1 MQTFHYFPPAIEEQ
15 RGFVIQLSGSLLG
28 LIAIG
33 VLAWRATDAGLRGV
47 MIGTAIGVLYI
58 LSRSVWHL
66 ETKAQRSQNAEIG
79 VDENGLQ
86 ITDAA
91 GKTQFVPWNEIE
103 KTEVLGGR
111 LKVTWATGEL
121 KFGSREVENGMQL
134 IELIAAKGRSTP
146 AFGDFAVNSN
156 FIPLSP
162 K

>member
-1 MQTFHYFPPAIEEQ
+1 MRTFHYFPPAPEEQ
-15 RGFVIQLSGSLLG
+15 RGFVIQLGGSLLG
-28 LIAIG
+28 LVAIG
-33 VLAWRATDAGLRGV
+33 ILAWRATDAGLRGV
-47 MIGTAIGVLYI
+47 MIGTAIGVLTI
-58 LSRSVWHL
+58 LARSVWHL

-79 VDENGLQ
+79 VDEKGLQ

-91 GKTQFVPWNEIE
+91 GKTQFVNWNEIE

-111 LKVTWATGEL
+111 LKVNWANGEL

-146 AFGDFAVNSN
+146 DFTATSN

>member
-1 MQTFHYFPPAIEEQ
+1 MRTFHYFPPAPEEQ
-15 RGFVIQLSGSLLG
+15 RGFVIQLGGSLLG
-28 LIAIG
+28 LVAIG

-47 MIGTAIGVLYI
+47 MIGTAIGVLTI
-58 LSRSVWHL
+58 LARSVWHL

-79 VDENGLQ
+79 VDEKGLQ

-91 GKTQFVPWNEIE
+91 GKTQFVNWNEIE

-111 LKVTWATGEL
+111 LKVNWANGEL

-134 IELIAAKGRSTP
+134 IELIAAKGQSTP
-146 AFGDFAVNSN
+146 DFAANSN
-156 FIPLSP
+156 FIPLAP

>member
-1 MQTFHYFPPAIEEQ
+1 MRTFHYFPPAPEEQ
-15 RGFVIQLSGSLLG
+15 RGFVIQLGGSLLG
-28 LIAIG
+28 LVAIG

-47 MIGTAIGVLYI
+47 MIGTAIGVLTI
-58 LSRSVWHL
+58 LARSVWHL
-66 ETKAQRSQNAEIG
+66 EAKAQRSQNAEIG

-91 GKTQFVPWNEIE
+91 GKTQFVNWNEIE

-111 LKVTWATGEL
+111 LKVNWANGEL

-146 AFGDFAVNSN
+146 DFTATSN

>member
-1 MQTFHYFPPAIEEQ
+1 MMRTFHYFPPAPEEQ
-15 RGFVIQLSGSLLG
+15 RGFLIQLGGTLLG

-58 LSRSVWHL
+58 LARSVWQL
-66 ETKAQRSQNAEIG
+66 ETKAQRAQNAEIG
-79 VDENGLQ
+79 VDKNGLQ

-91 GKTQFVPWNEIE
+91 GKTQNVSWEEIE

-111 LKVTWATGEL
+111 LKVTWANGEL
-121 KFGSREVENGMQL
+121 KFGSREVENGMELIQL
-134 IELIAAKGRSTP
+134 IAEQGRSTP
-146 AFGDFAVNSN
+146 EPNLNSN

>member
-1 MQTFHYFPPAIEEQ
+1 MRTFHYFPPAPEEQ
-15 RGFVIQLSGSLLG
+15 RGFVIQLGGSLLG
-28 LIAIG
+28 LVAIG

-47 MIGTAIGVLYI
+47 MIGTAIGVLTI
-58 LSRSVWHL
+58 LARSVWHL

-91 GKTQFVPWNEIE
+91 GKTQFVNWNEIE

-111 LKVTWATGEL
+111 LKVNWANGEL

-146 AFGDFAVNSN
+146 DFTATSN

>member
-1 MQTFHYFPPAIEEQ
+1 MRTFHYFPPAPEEQ
-15 RGFVIQLSGSLLG
+15 RGFVIQLGGSLLG
-28 LIAIG
+28 LVAIG

-47 MIGTAIGVLYI
+47 MIGTAIGVLTI
-58 LSRSVWHL
+58 LARSVWHL

-79 VDENGLQ
+79 VDEKGLQ

-91 GKTQFVPWNEIE
+91 GKTQFVNWNEIE

-111 LKVTWATGEL
+111 LKVNWANGEL

-146 AFGDFAVNSN
+146 DFTATSN